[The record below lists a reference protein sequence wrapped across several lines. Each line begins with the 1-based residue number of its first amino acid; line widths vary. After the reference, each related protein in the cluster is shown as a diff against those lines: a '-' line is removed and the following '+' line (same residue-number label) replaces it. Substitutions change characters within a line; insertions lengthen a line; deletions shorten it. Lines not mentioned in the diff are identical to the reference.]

1 MPWPLELCG
10 SRSATVAEGEG
21 MSTASKVALG
31 ISVLLSAGTVAAVHI
46 QQRRVKERLHEGVI
60 RDLERQSRKLEN
72 IRLLQEQITL
82 TKQLEAERDK
92 ILMEKGSPQS

>member
-10 SRSATVAEGEG
+10 SRSATAAEGEE

>member
-1 MPWPLELCG
+1 
-10 SRSATVAEGEG
+10 
-21 MSTASKVALG
+21 MSMASKVALG

-46 QQRRVKERLHEGVI
+46 QQRRRLHEGVI

-82 TKQLEAERDK
+82 TKQLEAERDQM
-92 ILMEKGSPQS
+92 LMEKGSQQS

>member
-1 MPWPLELCG
+1 MPRPLELCG
-10 SRSATVAEGEG
+10 SRSATAAEGEG

-31 ISVLLSAGTVAAVHI
+31 ISVLLSAATVAAVHI

>member
-1 MPWPLELCG
+1 MPKGAEATENIMTSSISILRVGEQG
-10 SRSATVAEGEG
+10 SVAPEVSSE
-21 MSTASKVALG
+21 
-31 ISVLLSAGTVAAVHI
+31 
-46 QQRRVKERLHEGVI
+46 ERLHEGVI

-92 ILMEKGSPQS
+92 MLMEKGSHQS

>member
-1 MPWPLELCG
+1 EV
-10 SRSATVAEGEG
+10 S
-21 MSTASKVALG
+21 
-31 ISVLLSAGTVAAVHI
+31 LL
-46 QQRRVKERLHEGVI
+46 RRDCCLSIILTHYNKPCLLYFQRLHEGVI

-92 ILMEKGSPQS
+92 MLMEKGSHQS

>member
-1 MPWPLELCG
+1 MECKW
-10 SRSATVAEGEG
+10 
-21 MSTASKVALG
+21 AL
-31 ISVLLSAGTVAAVHI
+31 VLRNPGHTIMNRLLYF
-46 QQRRVKERLHEGVI
+46 QRLHEGVI